1 MNRYELFAATFKV
14 PKQLYFVEQRG
25 MHYVRGAVAADTD
38 THVHLCRMAVD
49 FDRMWTCWEKGW
61 SARESVGDLAEAM
74 VVPRVGP
81 EVSFVVED
89 QPPFCTPP
97 TTPPRELLERLVSK
111 RSGHECW
118 DALEPDRLAAV
129 AELRTWLEENP

>member
-25 MHYVRGAVAADTD
+25 MHFVRGAVAADTD
-38 THVHLCRMAVD
+38 TYVHLCRMAVD

-61 SARESVGDLAEAM
+61 SARESVGDLAE
-74 VVPRVGP
+74 
-81 EVSFVVED
+81 EL
-89 QPPFCTPP
+89 TPAAP
-97 TTPPRELLERLVSK
+97 SAPPRELLERLVSK

-118 DALEPDRLAAV
+118 DALEPDHLAAV

>member
-1 MNRYELFAATFKV
+1 
-14 PKQLYFVEQRG
+14 

-49 FDRMWTCWEKGW
+49 FDRMWACWEKGW

-74 VVPRVGP
+74 KVPRVGP

-89 QPPFCTPP
+89 QPPFSAPP
-97 TTPPRELLERLVSK
+97 AAEGQPYGLRAALRVAL
-111 RSGHECW
+111 
-118 DALEPDRLAAV
+118 DALESARGNINPERGFADVVEAEIEDAIEAARE
-129 AELRTWLEENP
+129 ELEKYP